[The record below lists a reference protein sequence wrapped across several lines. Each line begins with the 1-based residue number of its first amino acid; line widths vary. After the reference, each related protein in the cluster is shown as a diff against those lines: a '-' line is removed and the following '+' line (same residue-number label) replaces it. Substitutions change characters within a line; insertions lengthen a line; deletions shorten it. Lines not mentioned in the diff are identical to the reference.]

1 MSAKLMEETALRVAI
16 DMMNSGLTPQEGM
29 VVLAQI
35 VAVAFRTSDISR
47 EEAIRRFTQ
56 VVDNVYNQIN

>member
-1 MSAKLMEETALRVAI
+1 MSAKLMEEAALRVAI
-16 DMMNSGLTPQEGM
+16 DMMDSGLTPQEGM

-35 VAVAFRTSDISR
+35 VAIAFRTGNISR
-47 EEAIRRFTQ
+47 EEAVKRFTQ